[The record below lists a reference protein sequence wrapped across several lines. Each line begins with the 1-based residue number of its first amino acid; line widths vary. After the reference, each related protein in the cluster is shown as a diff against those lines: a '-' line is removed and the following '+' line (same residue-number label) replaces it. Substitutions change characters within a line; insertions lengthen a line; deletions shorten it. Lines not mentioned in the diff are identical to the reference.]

1 MILIENL
8 VKSYGNVKAI
18 QGIRFSFDV
27 KEIVAIVGPS
37 GCGKTTLLRLI
48 TGLELPDEG
57 TITIDGVDVS
67 TPNHSVA
74 PDKRGLS
81 MIFQDLA
88 LWPHMT
94 VQKHITFVLKN
105 QKLDANTM
113 QSKTDL
119 ILSNLNLAGYNN
131 RYPHE
136 LSGGEKQRLAIG
148 RAIAADARYLL
159 MDEPFS
165 NLDPILTE
173 ELQNLVLRLKETLQT
188 GILYITHQVEDAFA
202 IADRIAVMNQGRFE
216 QIDEKAILRRAP
228 KNDFVSRFLKR
239 RSSLD
244 DRVYL

>member
-18 QGIRFSFDV
+18 QGIHLSV
-27 KEIVAIVGPS
+27 AAKEILAILGPS

-48 TGLELPDEG
+48 TGLESPDEG
-57 TITIDGVDVS
+57 TITIDGVDMS
-67 TPNHSVA
+67 TPNHNVA
-74 PDKRGLS
+74 PHKRGLS
-81 MIFQDLA
+81 MIFQELA

-94 VQKHITFVLKN
+94 VQEHITFVLKN
-105 QKLDANTM
+105 QKLDRNTF

-119 ILSNLNLAGYNN
+119 ILSNINLAGYNN

-173 ELQNLVLRLKETLQT
+173 ELQNLVLSLKEKLQT

-216 QIDEKAILRRAP
+216 QIDEKAVLCKAP
-228 KNDFVSRFLKR
+228 KNKFVSRFLKT
-239 RSSLD
+239 RSSC
-244 DRVYL
+244 